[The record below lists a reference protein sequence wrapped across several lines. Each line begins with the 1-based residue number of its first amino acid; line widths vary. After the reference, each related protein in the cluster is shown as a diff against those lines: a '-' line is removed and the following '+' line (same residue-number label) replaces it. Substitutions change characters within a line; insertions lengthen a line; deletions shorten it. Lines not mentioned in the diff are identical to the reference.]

1 ARSDEVYN
9 QFPLLYREDPY
20 YQRFSVRL
28 TANSSR
34 PGRAGFLEIYN
45 ATTGEVIPSCDRQ
58 FTVRNAQVV
67 CRELGL
73 ETMNAYH
80 WLTPRWEYNPQIRL
94 VKTYV
99 EPRECR
105 GNEESLDR
113 CHLRLTGNDSQWM
126 CMDNE
131 HFNYIYC
138 GKNSTLD
145 P

>member
-1 ARSDEVYN
+1 
-9 QFPLLYREDPY
+9 
-20 YQRFSVRL
+20 
-28 TANSSR
+28 
-34 PGRAGFLEIYN
+34 
-45 ATTGEVIPSCDRQ
+45 
-58 FTVRNAQVV
+58 
-67 CRELGL
+67 
-73 ETMNAYH
+73 MNAYH

-113 CHLRLTGNDSQWM
+113 CNLRLTGNDSQWM

-145 P
+145 PIYIGSWGGVSFGRASLELDQIPSKGKPASTFPLSVH